1 MVGVPRSTGCQTCIQ
16 RRVKCDTLRPSC
28 SQCQK
33 HRVPCPGY
41 ARTRKFLDEGPALKK
56 RYTGTTHS
64 RNSIDERVAPS
75 LVSKSMTQQQPELF
89 RVFVLTAF
97 PRWFGLNRYRVHVP
111 WTVYVADTLGQNP
124 ALDGAVYGI
133 TSVFLGRSH
142 SDDKLQRSS
151 REIYGKALAAFGAI
165 IHSNA
170 GGGRAQLASRVAVST
185 SILLSLFETYLRTDQ
200 HSWARHA
207 RGASLLMSMRGARAH
222 LTGFDRCLYLSFRS
236 FLVAE
241 AFIHGQPCLFETPEW
256 QRLIDEIRRQDM
268 VDRRAT
274 PQISAV
280 IDVSDRLFMEVVQ
293 LPGLVS
299 RVRRLTLA
307 AARDDMPAIRALE
320 MRLRRCHHAIRALTR
335 ELQVSVAARTHPA
348 PGSGQTA
355 SFIGPIPLSFP
366 EEFANGLIRATDVC
380 FRILGL
386 LQHNLSV
393 ICQEMVHLVV
403 PDGAS
408 PQSQSSPPSSPGS
421 LGDGSTAL
429 PSRVVPFR
437 LVSRLQPDKR
447 EQLAPVDKWL
457 DMVASSMGMEAFEI
471 VIGSSAP
478 STYPDAYPESHLSGT
493 ILPSR

>member
-1 MVGVPRSTGCQTCIQ
+1 
-16 RRVKCDTLRPSC
+16 
-28 SQCQK
+28 
-33 HRVPCPGY
+33 
-41 ARTRKFLDEGPALKK
+41 LKK
-56 RYTGTTHS
+56 RYSTSTTHP

-75 LVSKSMTQQQPELF
+75 LVSKSMTKQQPELF

-124 ALDGAVYGI
+124 ALDGAVCGI

-142 SDDKLQRSS
+142 NDDKLQRSS

-170 GGGRAQLASRVAVST
+170 GSTQLASRVAVST

-207 RGASLLMSMRGARAH
+207 RGAALLMSLRGARAH

-256 QRLIDEIRRQDM
+256 QRLIDEIRCQDM
-268 VDRRAT
+268 VDRRVT

-307 AARDDMPAIRALE
+307 AAREDMPAIRALE
-320 MRLRRCHHAIRALTR
+320 MRLHRCDHAIRALTR
-335 ELQVSVAARTHPA
+335 ELQVSIAARTHAA
-348 PGSGQTA
+348 PGQTA

-408 PQSQSSPPSSPGS
+408 PQSASSLPSSPGS
-421 LGDGSTAL
+421 LGDGLTAL

-437 LVSRLQPDKR
+437 LVSKLQPDKR
-447 EQLAPVDKWL
+447 EQLAPVDRWL

-471 VIGSSAP
+471 VIGNSAP
-478 STYPDAYPESHLSGT
+478 SAYADADPEPHLSGT
-493 ILPSR
+493 ILPLR